1 MKKIFAL
8 LLLYLISTLAGY
20 TAGYKGS
27 LPDVKGAFDY
37 VRATPQTTKGIFN
50 NLDENDKANYKR
62 IPKENKAYIDIIL
75 KKDNTSPYLKD
86 LNDVIAIL
94 EKMQKCINSNG
105 SIQKFNAIASSIID
119 HADYMTE
126 KYQNKPERFYISF
139 AKLQNV
145 AAQAREIATLRCES
159 QLYIKYLLTQG
170 DGKVYSQDSI
180 NQQLQNF
187 EIEVDNA
194 IKIMKDSR

>member
-75 KKDNTSPYLKD
+75 KKPRKVTLQAYFTR
-86 LNDVIAIL
+86 
-94 EKMQKCINSNG
+94 E
-105 SIQKFNAIASSIID
+105 
-119 HADYMTE
+119 T
-126 KYQNKPERFYISF
+126 
-139 AKLQNV
+139 AKL
-145 AAQAREIATLRCES
+145 A
-159 QLYIKYLLTQG
+159 
-170 DGKVYSQDSI
+170 
-180 NQQLQNF
+180 
-187 EIEVDNA
+187 
-194 IKIMKDSR
+194 